1 MPPILALR
9 NASVRFG
16 EKPLFSG
23 VDIGIQPGDRI
34 CLVGRNGT
42 GKTTLLKALA
52 GTQDLDEGHRFIQP
66 GTRIAYLRQE
76 PVVPPGQT
84 VAAFIEDGLD
94 DDERD
99 LRQYRVRDLL
109 GILGLDGD
117 AITTTLSGGG
127 LRRAALGQTFVGD
140 PDIVLLDEPTNHLDI
155 ATVEWLEGF
164 LRQNQAAMLMISH
177 DRAFL
182 RQMSNKTLW
191 LEHGQM
197 RLSNRGYEHF
207 DEWSEKVRE
216 AELVARSK
224 LEKRIAEEN
233 SWLQTGV
240 TARRKRNQGR
250 LRNLYKMR
258 EQRAKQINTLSAP
271 KIDWDEGP
279 PASRK
284 VIETRA
290 ISKAF
295 GDNVIVEEFSTRIMR
310 GDRIGLVGPNG
321 AGKTTL
327 VRLLT
332 GELAP
337 DTGRVKIGNSVEMVY
352 FDQNRETLNPK
363 FTLWETLVDKENGGG
378 GDSVL
383 VQGRVRH
390 VVAYLKDFLFDEK
403 QARQPVGTLSG
414 GERNRLLLAKALTKR
429 SNLLIL
435 DEPTND
441 LDMDTLDMLEDLL
454 TNYDGTLILISHDR
468 DFLDRLVTSVISFD
482 PDGKVRE
489 YAGGYSD
496 MILQRGDRF
505 ASNDVEAIAV
515 KAAKTERASKA
526 KANRKP
532 TKMTYKD
539 QRLLQI
545 LPDEIDDLESLV
557 QDLEAKI
564 GDSGFHGNAVDKITT
579 LAEQL
584 EAAKQDID
592 TKQDQWLMLED
603 QREQLEEAKS

>member
-52 GTQDLDEGHRFIQP
+52 GTQDLDEGDRFIQP
-66 GTRIAYLRQE
+66 GTQIAHLRQE
-76 PVVPPGQT
+76 PMVTPGQT
-84 VAAFIEDGLD
+84 VADFIEEGLK

-99 LRQYRVRDLL
+99 MRQYRVRDLL
-109 GILGLDGD
+109 GTLQLDGD
-117 AITTTLSGGG
+117 ALTTTLSGGG
-127 LRRAALGQTFVGD
+127 LRRAALGQAFVSD

-191 LEHGQM
+191 LERGKM
-197 RLSNRGYEHF
+197 RLSNRGYDHF
-207 DEWSEKVRE
+207 DEWSEKIRE
-216 AELVARSK
+216 EELVTQSK

-258 EQRAKQINTLSAP
+258 EQRAKQINALSAP
-271 KIDWDEGP
+271 KIDWEEGP

-284 VIETRA
+284 IIETRA

-295 GDNVIVEEFSTRIMR
+295 DDNVIVENFSTRIMR

-321 AGKTTL
+321 AGKTTM

-332 GELAP
+332 GELQP
-337 DTGRVKIGNSVEMVY
+337 DAGRVKIGASVEMVY
-352 FDQNRETLNPK
+352 FDQNRESLNPK

-378 GDSVL
+378 GDSVS
-383 VQGRVRH
+383 VQGRMRH

-403 QARQPVGTLSG
+403 QARQPVGSLSG
-414 GERNRLLLAKALTKR
+414 GERNRLLLAKALTKS
-429 SNLLIL
+429 SNLLVL

-441 LDMDTLDMLEDLL
+441 LDMDTLDVLEDLL
-454 TNYDGTLILISHDR
+454 ANYDGTLILISHDR

-496 MILQRGDRF
+496 MIRQRGDRF
-505 ASNDVEAIAV
+505 APHDSGTKVARADKVARV
-515 KAAKTERASKA
+515 KTA
-526 KANRKP
+526 RKP
-532 TKMTYKD
+532 TKLTYRD
-539 QRLLQI
+539 QRLLEV
-545 LPDEIDDLESLV
+545 LPEEIETLETLV

-564 GDSGFHGNAVDKITT
+564 GDANFHGNDAIKITA

-584 EAAKQDID
+584 EVAKNDIE
-592 TKQDQWLMLED
+592 TKQDQWLLLEE
-603 QREQLEEAKS
+603 QREQLEEARA

>member
-1 MPPILALR
+1 MPPILTLR

-16 EKPLFSG
+16 ENPLFAG
-23 VDIGIQPGDRI
+23 VDIAIEPGDRI
-34 CLVGRNGT
+34 CLVGRNGS
-42 GKTTLLKALA
+42 GKTTLLKALS
-52 GTQDLDEGHRFIQP
+52 GDQELDEGVRFIQP
-66 GTRIAYLRQE
+66 GTTIAYLRQE
-76 PVVPPGQT
+76 PLVTPGENVTQ
-84 VAAFIEDGLD
+84 FLERGLSEDELV
-94 DDERD
+94 

-109 GILGLDGD
+109 GTLGLDGD
-117 AITTTLSGGG
+117 ALVSTLSGGG
-127 LRRAALGQTFVGD
+127 LRRAALGQAFVCD

-164 LRQNQAAMLMISH
+164 LRQNTAAMLMISH

-191 LEHGQM
+191 LERGQM
-197 RLSNRGYEHF
+197 MVNNQGYEDF
-207 DEWSEKVRE
+207 DEWSEKIQQE
-216 AELVARSK
+216 HLTAQSK

-240 TARRKRNQGR
+240 TGRRKRNQGR
-250 LRNLYKMR
+250 LRNLHKMR
-258 EQRAKQINTLSAP
+258 EQRAKQISTLSAP
-271 KIDWDEGP
+271 KIDWEEGP

-295 GDNVIVEEFSTRIMR
+295 GDNVIVEDFSTRIMR

-321 AGKTTL
+321 AGKTTM

-337 DTGRVKIGNSVEMVY
+337 DQGRVKIGPSVELLY
-352 FDQNRETLNPK
+352 FDQNRDSLNPK
-363 FTLWETLVDKENGGG
+363 HTLWETLVDKENGGG
-378 GDSVL
+378 GDSIV

-414 GERNRLLLAKALTKR
+414 GERNRLLLAKTLTKN

-441 LDMDTLDMLEDLL
+441 LDMDTLDVLEDMLA
-454 TNYDGTLILISHDR
+454 NYDGTLILISHDR

-489 YAGGYSD
+489 YPGGYTD
-496 MILQRGDRF
+496 MITQQGDRF
-505 ASNDVEAIAV
+505 NPEAASEKPKKKEKPA
-515 KAAKTERASKA
+515 RAR
-526 KANRKP
+526 NRSQ
-532 TKMTYKD
+532 TKKMSYKD
-539 QRLLQI
+539 QRLLDV
-545 LPDEIDDLESLV
+545 LPDEIEA
-557 QDLEAKI
+557 LEAQAEELETLL
-564 GDSGFHGNAVDKITT
+564 GDTAVHNNDVDKITD
-579 LAEQL
+579 LAKKLEQ
-584 EAAKQDID
+584 ARNDID
-592 TKQDQWLMLED
+592 SKQDQWLLLEE
-603 QREQLEEAKS
+603 QRELLEQAGS